1 MRAFIYTR
9 NAEPD
14 PEQRRREYEQCKTVA
29 EEHQYEVIGAAHD
42 DGHGRSGLATLIERL
57 RGHDI
62 DIVLTTDHARLG
74 PTITALA
81 ALVDEI
87 HRAGAQLLTCAEP
100 PMPPTILDMLL
111 TLTRGDMNDDA
122 MDQHPFH

>member
-14 PEQRRREYEQCKTVA
+14 PEQRRGQYEQCKTIA
-29 EEHQYEVIGAAHD
+29 DEHQYEVIGAAHD
-42 DGHGRSGLATLIERL
+42 DGHERSGLATLIEGL
-57 RGHDI
+57 RTHEI
-62 DIVLTTDHARLG
+62 DIVLTSDHARLG
-74 PTITALA
+74 PTIPALA
-81 ALVDEI
+81 AMMDEI

-111 TLTRGDMNDDA
+111 ALAR
-122 MDQHPFH
+122 

>member
-14 PEQRRREYEQCKTVA
+14 PEQRRRQYEQCKTIA
-29 EEHQYEVIGAAHD
+29 EQRRYQVIGTAHD
-42 DGHGRSGLATLIERL
+42 DGHHRSGLATLIEQL

-74 PTITALA
+74 PSITALA
-81 ALVDEI
+81 AMVDEI

-100 PMPPTILDMLL
+100 PMPPTILDILL
-111 TLTRGDMNDDA
+111 ALARRKEQYG
-122 MDQHPFH
+122 